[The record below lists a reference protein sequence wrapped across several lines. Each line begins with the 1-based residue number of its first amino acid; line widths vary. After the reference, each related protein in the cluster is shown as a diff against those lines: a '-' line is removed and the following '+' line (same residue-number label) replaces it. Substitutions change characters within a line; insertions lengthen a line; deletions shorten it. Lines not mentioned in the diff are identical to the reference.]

1 MISEIEFGNLNFY
14 HNNDRSNNITI
25 TTNLPAP
32 PNLGIIVNGNFDS
45 HIELNGINF
54 IEFEFDLNYDMPN
67 FLNSLSYTKLY
78 QNLDIYDAEKIYIP
92 LPSGQIYIPSDSEVI
107 TRANNPQVTTFFYT
121 DTIIFENTGDEDV
134 TSYNINFSE
143 DTLCDILIVGGGGS
157 GGFNYGEGG
166 EGGQVIYTE
175 KKLISKGDYLIKVG
189 NGGNVGNGYIG
200 CNGHPSEA
208 FSQVA
213 HGGASGASGV
223 SGATGA
229 SGASDNGHDGVQHE
243 MIGYNYYWGGGGGGY
258 GANGGLGGGGG
269 GGGGGKGGVWRITN
283 PDFFTRFSNS
293 NYWGESY
300 DYELGGWTI
309 NTNIG
314 WHASRSITTVL
325 TTTSLIHSR
334 ASTYNFESMGNTNLE
349 IIITMD
355 KLYRLHKINITG
367 VSYYSVYAPDNDLRG
382 ENPKDIKIYGLGED
396 GWDLIS
402 ETQGLNNS
410 GGSAPTYGNGFQ
422 HNPTICMINNPYGI
436 YYKTIKIIILNNW
449 DPRYQS
455 INIKALEFYETN
467 LSAINF
473 GNGGN
478 GKNGGNGG
486 DYTGGGGGGG
496 AGGWPPGNGGSGI
509 VIISDVNAPPRTP
522 NNSFTNIENT
532 GYADGRY
539 DIGFSTNYNANK
551 YFNDGGAIWLDG
563 AYDDNGEYIG
573 GLTFNNLGYNGDWIT
588 IKMPVNI
595 IPTKI
600 RFVSFN
606 SAPEQINRLPKKYRL
621 YGYFNFIWELIIDDY
636 VDDNYIYDGN
646 IAYTKIIKNAK
657 NYNKY
662 AFIVNKIGTGAN
674 YLAMSNFE
682 IFGRQ
687 IFDDDP
693 NDANYSILLKTELF
707 DQSDNKIEINN
718 TILDSEQLIHGIKNG
733 TMTSYNMTKYDLFDE
748 ERLYPPYHKSNIL
761 LFNKFFIQ
769 NKIYGNGQ
777 YEIQYSSYDVHNTPL
792 NIFRNNYY
800 SGKWEL
806 DKYRKLI
813 PTSIYSSYTLKN
825 QYLIDDYYGEWI
837 TINLPYKI
845 LLTKFI
851 IALDDSKNLGENL
864 QITGITNALLTFP
877 NDFKIYGKNNDDG
890 DDEWELII
898 AFRSDSAQKNIE
910 LNNKY
915 DNLYSNDVAFEY
927 KLSDNDR
934 DTKFKL
940 FKNYGLVVSQI
951 QGGTYLKF
959 SKWDIYGREL
969 PRIITNKPDNI
980 PIKKNIKFSHLSQV
994 FDDTF
999 YNNLDNK
1006 NINFSHYSDNLLV
1019 PPVQLLNMKLSDFKG
1034 ISTFIDNIP
1043 RFESNDIFARY
1054 QTNYESLSLT
1064 NNILTTWL
1072 DTSGHDEHIRNY
1084 RGTPFISYFDRGTK
1098 GTIGENYFNIIKG
1111 DYNSGFILPFKLN
1124 NPYTFCYVARY
1135 VGDKNNTAYNRRIFD
1150 SSTDNT
1156 AWGFN
1161 NNQSGISH
1169 HSINDEVVA
1178 HTIINNQHFEPDY
1191 WMIGIETK
1199 NTARYNGQDCTDYY
1213 NYNGKDYPQPEE
1225 DGVYDKQLTIN
1236 YGQNVQDD
1244 AIASE
1249 LTSNWEIAEL
1259 IFYKGELSTPNKILV
1274 EQYLAKKFGHISFS
1288 NVVQSLEDYET
1299 IIRNLDDLSDMWF
1312 YVYDSAKYGYIKTLY
1327 KFYGPAGSRFDFV
1340 SIEDEQDTPNTKYY
1354 WIAEFKNHNSDGQTI
1369 YDYNNYAIYY
1379 DIQLLDST
1387 LGYDVHMVAVG
1398 GGAGGGGVTVGGVG
1412 GGGGGGGVAYMIN
1425 NKQLKGKEINLQI
1438 GQKGR
1443 PLEFFYV
1450 TNTAFWAATRGG
1462 STYIVV
1468 DNVRIL
1474 GVEGG
1479 HAPYQNSYGQQKG
1492 GSRHSLAW
1500 QGGGGEGQRARDGGE
1515 GGAIS
1520 NVLESV
1526 DIPGTSLTF
1535 HDLLDEFN
1543 ESWGEYMYT
1552 RTAGRQMHQGKGGNL
1567 LEYGGHGY
1575 AIILLDFD
1583 VET

>member
-1 MISEIEFGNLNFY
+1 MNKLKKIRFEVISQNILDNIRIREIEFGNLNFY

-25 TTNLPAP
+25 TTNL
-32 PNLGIIVNGNFDS
+32 NFDLNNGGIITRNTTDYNTIVNGDFNNYLIIDKNTAIF
-45 HIELNGINF
+45 EKF
-54 IEFEFDLNYDMPN
+54 IEFDFDLTYDIPN
-67 FLNSLSYTKLY
+67 FLNSLSYTK
-78 QNLDIYDAEKIYIP
+78 IYWNTPYDMYTDERIYIP
-92 LPSGQIYIPSDSEVI
+92 LPSGQIYIPSNSEVI
-107 TRANNPQVTTFFYT
+107 TRANPEFTTYFYT
-121 DTIIFENTGDEDV
+121 DTIIF
-134 TSYNINFSE
+134 
-143 DTLCDILIVGGGGS
+143 
-157 GGFNYGEGG
+157 
-166 EGGQVIYTE
+166 
-175 KKLISKGDYLIKVG
+175 
-189 NGGNVGNGYIG
+189 
-200 CNGHPSEA
+200 
-208 FSQVA
+208 
-213 HGGASGASGV
+213 
-223 SGATGA
+223 
-229 SGASDNGHDGVQHE
+229 
-243 MIGYNYYWGGGGGGY
+243 
-258 GANGGLGGGGG
+258 
-269 GGGGGKGGVWRITN
+269 
-283 PDFFTRFSNS
+283 
-293 NYWGESY
+293 
-300 DYELGGWTI
+300 
-309 NTNIG
+309 
-314 WHASRSITTVL
+314 
-325 TTTSLIHSR
+325 
-334 ASTYNFESMGNTNLE
+334 
-349 IIITMD
+349 
-355 KLYRLHKINITG
+355 
-367 VSYYSVYAPDNDLRG
+367 
-382 ENPKDIKIYGLGED
+382 
-396 GWDLIS
+396 
-402 ETQGLNNS
+402 
-410 GGSAPTYGNGFQ
+410 
-422 HNPTICMINNPYGI
+422 
-436 YYKTIKIIILNNW
+436 
-449 DPRYQS
+449 
-455 INIKALEFYETN
+455 
-467 LSAINF
+467 
-473 GNGGN
+473 
-478 GKNGGNGG
+478 
-486 DYTGGGGGGG
+486 
-496 AGGWPPGNGGSGI
+496 
-509 VIISDVNAPPRTP
+509 
-522 NNSFTNIENT
+522 ENT

-563 AYDDNGEYIG
+563 AYYNGEYIG

-600 RFVSFN
+600 RFVSLDLD
-606 SAPEQINRLPKKYRL
+606 PGQRNRLPKKYRL

-636 VDDNYIYDGN
+636 IDDNYTYEDYNSIQN

-682 IFGRQ
+682 IFGRQIQ

-1398 GGAGGGGVTVGGVG
+1398 GGGGGGGNPPGYTGGVG
-1412 GGGGGGGVAYMIN
+1412 GGGGGGGLAYMIN
-1425 NKQLKGKEINLQI
+1425 NKQLKGKEITLQI

-1443 PLEFFYV
+1443 PLEFLY
-1450 TNTAFWAATRGG
+1450 AGQWAATRGG

-1479 HAPYQNSYGQQKG
+1479 YAPYHSYSYGGASRG
-1492 GSRHSLAW
+1492 GVAHWVEW
-1500 QGGGGEGQRARDGGE
+1500 QGGGEGNGGR
-1515 GGAIS
+1515 GGRRYI
-1520 NVLESV
+1520 EC
-1526 DIPGTSLTF
+1526 ITKCRY
-1535 HDLLDEFN
+1535 
-1543 ESWGEYMYT
+1543 SWYFT
-1552 RTAGRQMHQGKGGNL
+1552 NFSRFIR
-1567 LEYGGHGY
+1567 
-1575 AIILLDFD
+1575 
-1583 VET
+1583 

>member
-1 MISEIEFGNLNFY
+1 MNKLKKIRFEVISQNILDNIRIREIEFGNLNFY

-25 TTNLPAP
+25 TTNL
-32 PNLGIIVNGNFDS
+32 NFDLNNGGIITRNTTDYNTIVNGDFNNYLIIDKNTAIF
-45 HIELNGINF
+45 EKF
-54 IEFEFDLNYDMPN
+54 IEFDFDLTYDIPN
-67 FLNSLSYTKLY
+67 FLNSLSYTK
-78 QNLDIYDAEKIYIP
+78 IYWNTPYDMYTDERIYIP
-92 LPSGQIYIPSDSEVI
+92 LPSGQIYIPSNSEVI
-107 TRANNPQVTTFFYT
+107 TRANPEFTTYFYT
-121 DTIIFENTGDEDV
+121 DTIIFENTGDEDE
-134 TSYNINFSE
+134 TSYDINFSE

-283 PDFFTRFSNS
+283 PDFFTKFFDSNDRRS
-293 NYWGESY
+293 NHFTL
-300 DYELGGWTI
+300 DGWAI

-314 WHASRSITTVL
+314 WVDDAYSRNIATLL
-325 TTTSLIHSR
+325 TTTSLMYSR
-334 ASTYNFESMGNTNLE
+334 STLYRFQSTGNTNVE

-355 KLYRLHKINITG
+355 KPYLLYKINIFG
-367 VSYYSVYAPDNDLRG
+367 NSNYSIHYLTWNYLG
-382 ENPKDIKIYGLGED
+382 YNPKDIKIYGLGED
-396 GWDLIS
+396 DLWDLIS
-402 ETQGLNNS
+402 ETEGLSNS
-410 GGSAPTYGNGFQ
+410 GVQTGGK
-422 HNPTICMINNPYGI
+422 NPTICMINNPDGI
-436 YYKTIKIIILNNW
+436 YYQKIKIIILNNW
-449 DPRYQS
+449 DPRYNS
-455 INIKALEFYETN
+455 ILIKALEFYEIN

-478 GKNGGNGG
+478 GENGGNGG

-496 AGGWPPGNGGSGI
+496 GRPGNGGSGI
-509 VIISDVNAPPRTP
+509 VIISDVNALPRLP

-693 NDANYSILLKTELF
+693 DDANYSILLKTELF
-707 DQSDNKIEINN
+707 DQFDKKIEINN

-777 YEIQYSSYDVHNTPL
+777 YEIEYSSYNVDNTPL

-800 SGKWEL
+800 SGKWQS
-806 DKYRKLI
+806 DNYSKLI

-851 IALDDSKNLGENL
+851 IALDNSKNLGENHE
-864 QITGITNALLTFP
+864 ITDALLTFP

-898 AFRSDSAQKNIE
+898 AFGSDSAQKNIK

-940 FKNYGLVVSQI
+940 FENYGLVVSQI

-969 PRIITNKPDNI
+969 HRIITNKPDNI

-1299 IIRNLDDLSDMWF
+1299 IIRNLDYLSDMWF
-1312 YVYDSAKYGYIKTLY
+1312 YVYDSVKYGYIRTLN
-1327 KFYGPAGSRFDFV
+1327 KFYGPVGSRFDFV
-1340 SIEDEQDTPNTKYY
+1340 SIEDEQDTPNKKYY

-1369 YDYNNYAIYY
+1369 NDANNYAIYY

-1398 GGAGGGGVTVGGVG
+1398 GGAGGGGVGGVG
-1412 GGGGGGGVAYMIN
+1412 GGGGGGGLAYMIN
-1425 NKQLKGKEINLQI
+1425 NKQLKGKEITLQI

-1443 PLEFFYV
+1443 PLEFLY
-1450 TNTAFWAATRGG
+1450 AGQWAATRGG

-1479 HAPYQNSYGQQKG
+1479 YAPYHSYSYGG
-1492 GSRHSLAW
+1492 ASR
-1500 QGGGGEGQRARDGGE
+1500 GGGCALGG
-1515 GGAIS
+1515 
-1520 NVLESV
+1520 V
-1526 DIPGTSLTF
+1526 
-1535 HDLLDEFN
+1535 
-1543 ESWGEYMYT
+1543 
-1552 RTAGRQMHQGKGGNL
+1552 AGRGRGGGRRQRMEGRAAL
-1567 LEYGGHGY
+1567 YRMY
-1575 AIILLDFD
+1575 
-1583 VET
+1583 